1 MSKFFPSLYD
11 FYPSVGRRF
20 PSTLILSV
28 VSAFLSVDVGVLS
41 VAL

>member
-11 FYPSVGRRF
+11 FYPSVGPRF
-20 PSTLILSV
+20 PSPLILSV
-28 VSAFLSVDVGVLS
+28 VSAFLSVDVEVLS